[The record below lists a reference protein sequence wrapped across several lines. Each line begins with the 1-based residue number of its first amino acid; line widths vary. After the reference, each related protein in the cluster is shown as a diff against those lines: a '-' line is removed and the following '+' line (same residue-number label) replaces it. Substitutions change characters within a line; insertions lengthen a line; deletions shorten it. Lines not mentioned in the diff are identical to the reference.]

1 MPAKS
6 SKAAPLILACDTT
19 QGACSA
25 ALWRDGVLAAQL
37 APMAKG
43 HAEALMPMIDI
54 LFQES
59 GVAISALDRLAVT
72 HGPGS
77 FTGVRVGLSAMRGLA
92 LALARPLKTYGT
104 LDVMARACACDTPL
118 MIAVDARRETFYC
131 QAFMANGAAYT
142 QPQALTGAQAVA
154 LAAELS
160 AAQEAEH
167 GPQIA
172 LCGTGAAILGDAS
185 PLFSPLTAAPY
196 PDAVTLAEM
205 AAQDAAW
212 DDLPPAEPLYLRAPD
227 ATLPDARKRI
237 QWQS

>member
-1 MPAKS
+1 
-6 SKAAPLILACDTT
+6 
-19 QGACSA
+19 
-25 ALWRDGVLAAQL
+25 
-37 APMAKG
+37 
-43 HAEALMPMIDI
+43 
-54 LFQES
+54 
-59 GVAISALDRLAVT
+59 
-72 HGPGS
+72 
-77 FTGVRVGLSAMRGLA
+77 MRGLA

-104 LDVMARACACDTPL
+104 LDVMARACVCDTPL
-118 MIAVDARRETFYC
+118 MIAVDARRDTFYC

-172 LCGTGAAILGDAS
+172 LCGTGGAILGDAS

-212 DDLPPAEPLYLRAPD
+212 DDLPPAEPLYLRPPD